1 MRVARQLL
9 ERFEVKNL
17 ASLAAILVLFTGC
30 SSTGTHA
37 VSKSDGKVYA
47 VTAENADFFRV
58 SPQQGNGPDR
68 TLPRNTLVRLIRP
81 SWGFSKVQVLD
92 DNQQGYVATDDISA
106 APAHLVAN
114 ANTKLAAATP
124 VPSPTV
130 EQFDLNSTDPQLN
143 APPENLPAS
152 DLPPAPDAAA
162 SALPSPADQ

>member
-1 MRVARQLL
+1 VARQLL
-9 ERFEVKNL
+9 EPSRVKNL
-17 ASLAAILVLFTGC
+17 AYVGIILAVSTGC
-30 SSTGTHA
+30 SSTATHA
-37 VSKSDGKVYA
+37 VSKSDGKVYT
-47 VTAENADFFRV
+47 VTAQNADFFRV
-58 SPQQGNGPDR
+58 SPRQGNGPDR
-68 TLPRNTLVRLIRP
+68 TLPQHTLVRLIRP
-81 SWGFSKVQVLD
+81 SWGYSKVQVLD

-106 APAHLVAN
+106 APANLVAT
-114 ANTKLAAATP
+114 ANTKVAAAPP